1 MTINSHQVM
10 IYRLLLHRFQQQESG
25 DTLSK
30 MKYRLAL
37 LSAAQQDVKKAEQL
51 LSANTPAE
59 EEAWPVMD
67 FTHWPA
73 VRYAVSGEVQTP
85 ESEAYFHRISAAAA
99 TIRSAITDAERA
111 KGTSSFHILQK
122 ILASTALC
130 LNGIKRWQIFS
141 ISRQWYFRGND
152 AGNTCLFSIANR
164 QQRINKYYP
173 PFIFAGAS
181 TPGAE
186 K

>member
-1 MTINSHQVM
+1 MTLEMLNYLIELALNNTSNSPDIKRTTDDHQQSSGDDLSAF
-10 IYRLLLHRFQQQESG
+10 ITSLSQQKESG

-37 LSAAQQDVKKAEQL
+37 LSAAQQDAKKAEQL

-59 EEAWPVMD
+59 DEAWPVMD

-73 VRYAVSGEVQTP
+73 VRYAVSGEVLTP

-111 KGTSSFHILQK
+111 KGTPSFHILEK
-122 ILASTALC
+122 ILALNSALPERY
-130 LNGIKRWQIFS
+130 KAMAHFQ
-141 ISRQWYFRGND
+141 Y
-152 AGNTCLFSIANR
+152 
-164 QQRINKYYP
+164 
-173 PFIFAGAS
+173 
-181 TPGAE
+181 
-186 K
+186 